1 MLTRQVA
8 CLSLGEFVKNLTMLC
23 KLKTV
28 RFCLLLG
35 VEQSNERTNKQMNK
49 QTNKQTNKQMNN
61 NTITTMNTLQYNTTI
76 TMIIIQYSTQHN
88 VVL

>member
-28 RFCLLLG
+28 RFCLLFG
-35 VEQSNERTNKQMNK
+35 VEQSNKRTNKQMNK
-49 QTNKQTNKQMNN
+49 QTNKQTNE
-61 NTITTMNTLQYNTTI
+61 
-76 TMIIIQYSTQHN
+76 
-88 VVL
+88 

>member
-28 RFCLLLG
+28 RFCLLFG
-35 VEQSNERTNKQMNK
+35 VEQS
-49 QTNKQTNKQMNN
+49 NKQTNKQMNN

-76 TMIIIQYSTQHN
+76 TMIIVQYSTQHN